1 MNPAK
6 LLSFNTP
13 IHQEPHMALS
23 WLTALKVV
31 PWEKV
36 LEHAPGVLDK
46 ARGFIDKRRQTAA
59 EPPTEL
65 AQLAQA
71 QQQMAQA
78 LAEVAEQNAALIAA
92 VTRLKRQ
99 LRWLALAL
107 VLASSAFVAIV
118 VLRVG

>member
-1 MNPAK
+1 
-6 LLSFNTP
+6 
-13 IHQEPHMALS
+13 MALS

-46 ARGFIDKRRQTAA
+46 ARGFIDKHRTGAA
-59 EPPTEL
+59 EAPSEL
-65 AQLAQA
+65 SQLVQA

-78 LAEVAEQNAALIAA
+78 LAELAEQNAALIAA

-99 LRWLALAL
+99 LRWLAAGL
-107 VLASSAFVAIV
+107 VLALLGLGGLAWLVYK
-118 VLRVG
+118 

>member
-1 MNPAK
+1 
-6 LLSFNTP
+6 
-13 IHQEPHMALS
+13 MALS

-46 ARGFIDKRRQTAA
+46 AKGLIDKHRTGAA
-59 EPPTEL
+59 QAPSELEEL
-65 AQLAQA
+65 ALA

-78 LAEVAEQNAALIAA
+78 LAELAEQNTALIAA

-99 LRWLALAL
+99 LRWLATGL
-107 VLASSAFVAIV
+107 VLALLGLGGLL
-118 VLRVG
+118 VLALK